1 MPGQCYFT
9 VIKQIL
15 TESKYNTKRLN
26 KIQANKKHE
35 KWTKKNYVTCIKK
48 CNWYDHNICFKKY

>member
-26 KIQANKKHE
+26 RIQANKKHE
-35 KWTKKNYVTCIKK
+35 KWTKKNYVTMHKK
-48 CNWYDHNICFKKY
+48 V